1 MGDLQRWLLCGT
13 AALSAALISV
23 SVTSR
28 NRNVSEDIVITGLPV
43 ENVPESAE
51 PTVKWKPVVTEKPQT
66 TSAADAESEEST
78 ETKASELMVD
88 LSTATSEEICRLD
101 GIGEAKAAAIIAY
114 REENGGFTGKEDL
127 LNVSGIG
134 PETYEAIEEHITV
147 SFVRMTEPA
156 SGQKEA
162 EQETAVTE
170 PASTEPASTEPAS
183 EDKLTLEELAPI
195 DINNASREEL
205 MLLPNV
211 DEEAAD
217 AILRLRKDICGFSHV
232 YELLYVDELTQ
243 NQVAELAEF
252 VTIGE

>member
-43 ENVPESAE
+43 ENVPASAE

-88 LSTATSEEICRLD
+88 LSTATSEEICRHD

-156 SGQKEA
+156 SGQTEA
-162 EQETAVTE
+162 EQETAV
-170 PASTEPASTEPAS
+170 TEPASTEPAS